1 VAGGV
6 FLVPVNQFIPHD
18 DPKMGY
24 AVRVDT
30 PANAREVATP
40 APPMYQEMMIVPPP
54 RAATPAG
61 KMVEKNGGW
70 KSLFKV

>member
-1 VAGGV
+1 
-6 FLVPVNQFIPHD
+6 
-18 DPKMGY
+18 MGY

-40 APPMYQEMMIVPPP
+40 APPMYQEMMVVPPP

-70 KSLFKV
+70 KSLFKA